1 MGPPKHKGP
10 TKPREGNNEAK
21 GTRRWGEFS
30 LMSTR
35 RCMRSQRVKPC
46 SKSLAPSSSHVGR
59 AELALSISP
68 ELMET
73 DPIGHHISLLMRSK
87 LSFV

>member
-10 TKPREGNNEAK
+10 TKPREVNNEAK
-21 GTRRWGEFS
+21 GARRWGEFG

-46 SKSLAPSSSHVGR
+46 RKNLAPSSHVGR
-59 AELALSISP
+59 AELPLSISP
-68 ELMET
+68 ELMEM
-73 DPIGHHISLLMRSK
+73 DPTGHHISLLMRSK
-87 LSFV
+87 SLFV